1 VKQVAARLRFLVPA
15 VLAAA
20 AFSVPA
26 ANAGLISNI
35 TNLLSGNCPTG
46 GSQVFAPWNDVNNYL
61 VAAGG
66 TFELGNAGWT
76 FSGGASIG
84 SGNEPFYP
92 TGTHSLYLPSGSS
105 AMSPAVCLGTQQLYI
120 RMFGKDLGGTDS
132 GLRVRVYWYGL
143 LNQLLGY
150 SDFAV
155 FPGGGDWAPTSQV
168 NSSGGLL
175 APLPVVALLSSSSA
189 RIQITPL
196 GSGSRWQVD
205 DVYIDPSVMRIG

>member
-1 VKQVAARLRFLVPA
+1 VAARLRFLVPA

-26 ANAGLISNI
+26 ANAGLIGNI

-46 GSQVFAPWNDVNNYL
+46 GSQVFAPWNDLNNYL

-66 TFELGNAGWT
+66 TFEFGSGGWT
-76 FSGGASIG
+76 LSGGASVVN
-84 SGNEPFYP
+84 GNEPFYP
-92 TGTHSLYLPSGSS
+92 TGTHSLSLPSGSS
-105 AMSPAVCLGTQQLYI
+105 AMSPTVCLGTQQLYI

-155 FPGGGDWAPTSQV
+155 FPSGNDWAPTSQV
-168 NSSGGLL
+168 NSGGGLL

-189 RIQITPL
+189 RIQVTPL
-196 GSGSRWQVD
+196 GSGSKWQID

>member
-1 VKQVAARLRFLVPA
+1 MAGRLRYLVPT

-20 AFSVPA
+20 ACSVPA
-26 ANAGLISNI
+26 ANAGLIGNI
-35 TNLLSGNCPTG
+35 GNLLSGNCPSG
-46 GSQVFAPWNDVNNYL
+46 GAQVFAPWQDAAEYL
-61 VAAGG
+61 LAPNGS
-66 TFELGNAGWT
+66 FELGTTGWSLT
-76 FSGGASIG
+76 GGAAVV

-92 TGTHSLYLPSGSS
+92 TGTHSLSLPSGSS
-105 AMSPAVCLGTQQLYI
+105 AMSPTVCLGTKQLYI

-143 LNQLLGY
+143 LNQLLGT

-155 FPGGGDWAPTSQV
+155 FPGGGNWAPTSQV
-168 NSSGGLL
+168 QSSGGLL
-175 APLPVVALLSSSSA
+175 APLPVVALVSSSSA

-196 GSGSRWQVD
+196 GSGSHWQID